1 MWCAS
6 SSKPKRTTNY
16 EKVLLP
22 SLSLGNSTFL
32 CVSAKYVWQF
42 NEELVTLLYAR
53 IRMPMKLFLHY
64 ILFLLFILPAPL
76 LAKPLEFSLAPLEA
90 VPTEE
95 ISISIKGRELRVQHA
110 EGQSIDIY
118 NVAGVKVMTQRVD
131 SEDKVVLLNIPRGI
145 YIVKVGKV
153 ARRINVL

>member
-1 MWCAS
+1 
-6 SSKPKRTTNY
+6 
-16 EKVLLP
+16 
-22 SLSLGNSTFL
+22 
-32 CVSAKYVWQF
+32 
-42 NEELVTLLYAR
+42 
-53 IRMPMKLFLHY
+53 MPMKLFLHY